1 MQNVLPC
8 VGGTSSQR
16 GDERGVSRGRRQVVE
31 APAHARSAQVG
42 RGRFWRNGVEVS
54 GLVLQADQSRV
65 GGVGAT
71 QAANHKISRGHRIQH
86 RQRNRIRSC
95 RAADRA
101 IALNMHKIDRLNG
114 IGGRG
119 HRAVVQTTGSRH
131 RVDGG
136 GLGHRN
142 GTRIR
147 SRANRRSASVGGVVD
162 GGTRSGI
169 AQGH

>member
-86 RQRNRIRSC
+86 RQGNRLRSC
-95 RAADRA
+95 RAAGCA
-101 IALNMHKIDRLNG
+101 VALNVRE
-114 IGGRG
+114 IGWRGYLDVVGGGG
-119 HRAVVQTTGSRH
+119 HRAVAETAGSGNRI
-131 RVDGG
+131 DGG
-136 GLGHRN
+136 GLG
-142 GTRIR
+142 
-147 SRANRRSASVGGVVD
+147 D
-162 GGTRSGI
+162 
-169 AQGH
+169 